1 MKYLYLG
8 SYLALKLTRPLRISE
23 WLQKKREHYTS
34 HEVQNEVIK
43 LMAFSVLQKIAGD
56 LQATEFISVMIDEC
70 TDIQNKE
77 QVILSLAS
85 YMHAC

>member
-1 MKYLYLG
+1 M
-8 SYLALKLTRPLRISE
+8 
-23 WLQKKREHYTS
+23 S
-34 HEVQNEVIK
+34 HKVQNELIK
-43 LMAFSVLQKIAGD
+43 LMALSVLQKIAGD

>member
-1 MKYLYLG
+1 MVTEEKRVLYESRG
-8 SYLALKLTRPLRISE
+8 A
-23 WLQKKREHYTS
+23 
-34 HEVQNEVIK
+34 NEVIK

-85 YMHAC
+85 YMQAC